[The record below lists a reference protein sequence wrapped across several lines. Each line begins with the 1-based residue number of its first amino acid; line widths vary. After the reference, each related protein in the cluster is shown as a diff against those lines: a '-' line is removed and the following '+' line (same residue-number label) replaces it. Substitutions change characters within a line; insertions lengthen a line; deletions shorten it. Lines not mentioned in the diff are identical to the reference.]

1 MIEILVLFVV
11 GIGVGTF
18 GTLIGIGGGLIM
30 IPLFTFALTPSIF
43 HSAPEIVG
51 TSLFGVFLNALSGTY
66 AYVKQHRVY
75 FKAAI
80 PFAIATLPGAILG
93 SLVSDYF
100 TGPTFSLSYG
110 IFILIISAIMYWN
123 SSNKKAIA
131 TNFDETLF
139 ITRKK
144 LGIILSMFVGFISS
158 IFGIGGGIIHVPV
171 MIYALAFPPHMAT
184 ATSHFV
190 LAVSSFMGVT
200 SHIFLNH
207 IVWIPALAVGF
218 GAVIGAQIG
227 ARLSKK
233 TKPRSIILLL
243 CISLFLLGIR
253 MIVESNLLVYAKKLL
268 FSTIKKNRSFLC
280 KNHVFINLL

>member
-1 MIEILVLFVV
+1 MIEIIVLFLI

-43 HSAPEIVG
+43 HSAPEIIG

-93 SLVSDYF
+93 SIVSDYF

-123 SSNKKAIA
+123 AFNKKIID
-131 TNFDETLF
+131 TQFNESLF
-139 ITRKK
+139 LARKNI
-144 LGIILSMFVGFISS
+144 GILLSMFVGFISS

-200 SHIFLNH
+200 SHIFFNH
-207 IVWIPALAVGF
+207 IVWIPALSVGI
-218 GAVIGAQIG
+218 GAIIGAQFG
-227 ARLSKK
+227 ARLSKR
-233 TKPRSIILLL
+233 TKPRSIVLLL

-253 MIVESNLLVYAKKLL
+253 MIVESNLL
-268 FSTIKKNRSFLC
+268 F
-280 KNHVFINLL
+280 

>member
-1 MIEILVLFVV
+1 MNNFLLGLQFLTRITIKKNLDWSEKACGGSVKFFPL
-11 GIGVGTF
+11 
-18 GTLIGIGGGLIM
+18 IGGGLIM

-139 ITRKK
+139 IARKK

-200 SHIFLNH
+200 SHIFINT
-207 IVWIPALAVGF
+207 W
-218 GAVIGAQIG
+218 
-227 ARLSKK
+227 
-233 TKPRSIILLL
+233 
-243 CISLFLLGIR
+243 FLH
-253 MIVESNLLVYAKKLL
+253 KKLL
-268 FSTIKKNRSFLC
+268 FFFRVENRSFF
-280 KNHVFINLL
+280 V

>member
-123 SSNKKAIA
+123 SSNKKLSLQILM
-131 TNFDETLF
+131 NL
-139 ITRKK
+139 IYSSQK

-253 MIVESNLLVYAKKLL
+253 MIVESNLL
-268 FSTIKKNRSFLC
+268 F
-280 KNHVFINLL
+280 

>member
-1 MIEILVLFVV
+1 MIEIFVLFLV

-43 HSAPEIVG
+43 HSAPEIIG
-51 TSLFGVFLNALSGTY
+51 TSLLGVFLNAISGTY

-75 FKAAI
+75 FKATI
-80 PFAIATLPGAILG
+80 PFALATLPGAILG
-93 SLVSDYF
+93 GIVSDYF

-110 IFILIISAIMYWN
+110 IFILIISFIMYWN
-123 SSNKKAIA
+123 SSNTKVIS
-131 TNFDETLF
+131 TDFDESLF
-139 ITRKK
+139 LARKK

-190 LAVSSFMGVT
+190 LAVSSFVGVS
-200 SHIFLNH
+200 SHIFFDH
-207 IVWIPALAVGF
+207 IVWVPALSVGI

-233 TKPRSIILLL
+233 TKPRSIVLLL

-253 MIVESNLLVYAKKLL
+253 MIIESNLI
-268 FSTIKKNRSFLC
+268 F
-280 KNHVFINLL
+280 

>member
-1 MIEILVLFVV
+1 MKDNLSSALIIKCPDGMNTSPSLSTAH
-11 GIGVGTF
+11 IR
-18 GTLIGIGGGLIM
+18 TLDDE
-30 IPLFTFALTPSIF
+30 ALDI
-43 HSAPEIVG
+43 SARVWPHIW
-51 TSLFGVFLNALSGTY
+51 LPSGT
-66 AYVKQHRVY
+66 
-75 FKAAI
+75 
-80 PFAIATLPGAILG
+80 
-93 SLVSDYF
+93 
-100 TGPTFSLSYG
+100 
-110 IFILIISAIMYWN
+110 FILIISAIMYWN

-139 ITRKK
+139 IARKK

-253 MIVESNLLVYAKKLL
+253 MIVESNLL
-268 FSTIKKNRSFLC
+268 F
-280 KNHVFINLL
+280 

>member
-131 TNFDETLF
+131 TNF
-139 ITRKK
+139 
-144 LGIILSMFVGFISS
+144 VGFISS

-253 MIVESNLLVYAKKLL
+253 MIVESNLL
-268 FSTIKKNRSFLC
+268 F
-280 KNHVFINLL
+280 

>member
-139 ITRKK
+139 IARKK

-171 MIYALAFPPHMAT
+171 MIYALAFPPYMAT

-253 MIVESNLLVYAKKLL
+253 MIVESNLL
-268 FSTIKKNRSFLC
+268 F
-280 KNHVFINLL
+280 

>member
-139 ITRKK
+139 IARKK

-200 SHIFLNH
+200 SHIFLSH
-207 IVWIPALAVGF
+207 IVWIPALTVGF

-253 MIVESNLLVYAKKLL
+253 MIVESISYFKQKASVLDSKKEQKL
-268 FSTIKKNRSFLC
+268 FM
-280 KNHVFINLL
+280 

>member
-110 IFILIISAIMYWN
+110 IFI
-123 SSNKKAIA
+123 
-131 TNFDETLF
+131 
-139 ITRKK
+139 
-144 LGIILSMFVGFISS
+144 
-158 IFGIGGGIIHVPV
+158 
-171 MIYALAFPPHMAT
+171 
-184 ATSHFV
+184 
-190 LAVSSFMGVT
+190 
-200 SHIFLNH
+200 
-207 IVWIPALAVGF
+207 
-218 GAVIGAQIG
+218 
-227 ARLSKK
+227 
-233 TKPRSIILLL
+233 
-243 CISLFLLGIR
+243 
-253 MIVESNLLVYAKKLL
+253 
-268 FSTIKKNRSFLC
+268 
-280 KNHVFINLL
+280 

>member
-18 GTLIGIGGGLIM
+18 GTLVGIGGGLIM
-30 IPLFTFALTPSIF
+30 IPLFAFALTPSIF
-43 HSAPEIVG
+43 HSAPQVIG

-66 AYVKQHRVY
+66 AYIKQHRVY
-75 FKAAI
+75 FKAAV

-93 SLVSDYF
+93 SLVSNYF
-100 TGPTFSLSYG
+100 TGPSFSLCYG
-110 IFILIISAIMYWN
+110 IFMLIIAAIMYWN
-123 SSNKKAIA
+123 SSNSKAI
-131 TNFDETLF
+131 TEKFDENLF
-139 ITRKK
+139 FARKK
-144 LGIILSMFVGFISS
+144 LGIILSMFVGFVSS

-190 LAVSSFMGVT
+190 LAVSSFMGVI

-207 IVWIPALAVGF
+207 IVWTPALAVGI
-218 GAVIGAQIG
+218 GALIGAQFG

-233 TKPRSIILLL
+233 TKPHSIILLL
-243 CISLFLLGIR
+243 CLSLFLLGIR
-253 MIVESNLLVYAKKLL
+253 MIVESKLL
-268 FSTIKKNRSFLC
+268 F
-280 KNHVFINLL
+280 